1 MNRVEINSTLPTGLT
16 QEQLQKDLNSRYSRA
31 LAMGDPR
38 FNMKQLDRG
47 GLSRGAAQRNQAG
60 IDAAQNVANGVAEAY
75 GNDLQNRMYNSN
87 ILLQG
92 QSALENQA
100 QALGGLQQQNNY
112 ANQMAALQR
121 QRMGFDLFSSLLG
134 GLFR

>member
-1 MNRVEINSTLPTGLT
+1 MNQVQINDKLPTGLT
-16 QEQLQKDLNSRYSRA
+16 AAQLQKDLNSRYSRA
-31 LAMGDPR
+31 LSMGDPR

-75 GNDLQNRMYNSN
+75 GNDLTNRAYNSSL
-87 ILLQG
+87 LLQG
-92 QSALENQA
+92 QTGLEQQA

-112 ANQMAALQR
+112 ANQMAGLQR
-121 QRMGFDLFSSLLG
+121 QQMGMNLFSSLLG
-134 GLFR
+134 GLLR

>member
-1 MNRVEINSTLPTGLT
+1 MNQVQLNDKLPAGLT
-16 QEQLQKDLNSRYSRA
+16 AAQLQKDLNSRYSRA

-75 GNDLQNRMYNSN
+75 GNDLTNRAYNSSL
-87 ILLQG
+87 LLQG
-92 QSALENQA
+92 QTGLEQQA

-112 ANQMAALQR
+112 ANQMAGLQR
-121 QRMGFDLFSSLLG
+121 QQMQMNLFSSLLG
-134 GLFR
+134 GLLK

>member
-1 MNRVEINSTLPTGLT
+1 MNSVQIESRLPTGLT

-75 GNDLQNRMYNSN
+75 SNDLQNRMYNSN

-121 QRMGFDLFSSLLG
+121 QQMGMNLFSSLLG
-134 GLFR
+134 GLLR

>member
-1 MNRVEINSTLPTGLT
+1 MNSVQINSKLPTGLT
-16 QEQLQKDLNSRYSRA
+16 QDQLQKDLNSRYSRA
-31 LAMGDPR
+31 LSMGDPR

-75 GNDLQNRMYNSN
+75 GNDLTNRMYNSN
-87 ILLQG
+87 LLLQG
-92 QSALENQA
+92 QAAQEGQA

-112 ANQMAALQR
+112 ANQMSRLQR
-121 QRMGFDLFSSLLG
+121 QQMGMNLFSSLLG
-134 GLFR
+134 GLLR

>member
-1 MNRVEINSTLPTGLT
+1 MNRVEINSKLPTGLT